1 MKIYSGGMWL
11 MIDYKKIN
19 KEISQQKWD
28 RIQNKTVDEF
38 TCYYCPGV
46 GHELCTHP
54 QHCILDKEFQRLRG
68 KIQSEKAE
76 EKQLKE
82 IYEDAL
88 ELKRENPE
96 REYNDFYL
104 NFTPKSNRIKRSV
117 LRRSIRK
124 HYAELRDLKT
134 NKGGY

>member
-1 MKIYSGGMWL
+1 

-68 KIQSEKAE
+68 KIQSEKAA

-96 REYNDFYL
+96 REYDDFYL

-124 HYAELRDLKT
+124 HYAELKDLKT

>member
-1 MKIYSGGMWL
+1 

-28 RIQNKTVDEF
+28 RIHNKTVDEF

-68 KIQSEKAE
+68 EISAIYDYVGYLADIYDDALD
-76 EKQLKE
+76 LKE
-82 IYEDAL
+82 EFPEKDYDELYVNFSPKRNRITRAVLKKKINGHYKKLD
-88 ELKRENPE
+88 ELK
-96 REYNDFYL
+96 
-104 NFTPKSNRIKRSV
+104 TK
-117 LRRSIRK
+117 
-124 HYAELRDLKT
+124 
-134 NKGGY
+134 KGGFK

>member
-1 MKIYSGGMWL
+1 

-96 REYNDFYL
+96 REYDDFYL
-104 NFTPKSNRIKRSV
+104 NFTPKANRIKRSV

-124 HYAELRDLKT
+124 HYAELKDLKT